1 MSTTKAKNTLGGEMQ
16 WNRATTGNTSPDL
29 PKDAEIVTNL
39 WYVMDDQGFIF
50 SLRAMSY
57 VATGTEQEKLS
68 FLASRAYLDYLVAR
82 PFSIPSRYESTF
94 VDDGGERTTYAV
106 IHHQSA
112 GAIGGVDQLFF
123 DALDQIQS
131 DLPAQTEL
139 QIPESPLIKITALHG
154 SRDGAV
160 MPVDALIKGTA

>member
-1 MSTTKAKNTLGGEMQ
+1 MQ
-16 WNRATTGNTSPDL
+16 WTRATPGSVSANL
-29 PKDAEIVTNL
+29 PEDAEIVANL
-39 WYVMDDQGFIF
+39 WYVIDDQGFIF

-82 PFSIPSRYESTF
+82 TFSIPTRYGTTF
-94 VDDGGERTTYAV
+94 VDNGDERTKYAV
-106 IHHQSA
+106 IHHDSTA
-112 GAIGGVDQLFF
+112 AIGGVDQLFF
-123 DALDQIQS
+123 DALDTIQS

-139 QIPESPLIKITALHG
+139 QIPESPLIKVTALHG

-160 MPVDALIKGTA
+160 MPVDALSKGAV